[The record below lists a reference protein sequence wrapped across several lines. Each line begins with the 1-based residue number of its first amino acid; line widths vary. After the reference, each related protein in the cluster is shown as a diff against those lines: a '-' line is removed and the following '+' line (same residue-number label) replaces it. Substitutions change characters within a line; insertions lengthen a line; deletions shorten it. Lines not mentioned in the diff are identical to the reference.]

1 MVFIYLRIKPNNAMT
16 QKATFKPFIADSS
29 IQSRRYF
36 IRVGLLLLM
45 LFLGACAGP
54 TPTTIEP
61 EKKTLPI
68 AEQVQRLLNEAKT
81 IASPQKEQNQLR
93 AAKILL
99 NEQQVRLAAQIIENV
114 PRDPLPLSDLA
125 SYTDILSRIHIRLGK
140 FEDALQVLDNKRL
153 VKDFDSLSQRK
164 QINISLLRAEVY
176 ALLGNHMA
184 SAQQRIF
191 LAPLLNKE
199 QQASSQKLIWRSLMY
214 ISNTDLTLYRDNAF
228 SHEYRGWLELAL
240 IAKNQQSD
248 LDKQLL
254 QLEDWQKRWLNH
266 PANKTLP
273 GGLEL
278 IKELA
283 ANRPQRVALLLPL
296 TGPLAPFGKAV
307 RDGFIAA
314 MYESRDGGGT
324 VPKIK
329 VYNTGETENIV
340 AMYQTATTEG
350 AELIVG
356 PLEKHRVKQLFD
368 TELLVPTL
376 ALNRVD
382 DYGPPPPQLYQF
394 GLDPKDEAQ
403 QIATIAILENHKK
416 ALVIAPEGEWGERV
430 SEAFTDRWQELGGK
444 LVSKSIYSGQ
454 KDYST
459 SIKKSLLLDKSEQR
473 AKRVA
478 KLVDEHLEF
487 SPRRREDIDMFFLL
501 AHPQHARSIAPL
513 LDYHYAGDIP
523 IYGTSRLYAGYDD
536 LQKDRDLNG
545 IKFTDMPW
553 ILEKPTALHK
563 TIEAE
568 NTTSKLYQR
577 MYALGIDSFQLHA
590 RLRQLKEISS
600 SRVFGETG
608 SLKLNDKQ
616 QIERQTML
624 AKIKNSKAEIIPIV
638 EQSSSE

>member
-1 MVFIYLRIKPNNAMT
+1 MT
-16 QKATFKPFIADSS
+16 QKATFNPFIAEYTTQPHRHS
-29 IQSRRYF
+29 
-36 IRVGLLLLM
+36 IRVSILLLM
-45 LFLGACAGP
+45 LFLGSCAGP
-54 TPTTIEP
+54 TQTTINP
-61 EKKTLPI
+61 EKKSISVTQ
-68 AEQVQRLLNEAKT
+68 QVQRLLNEAKT
-81 IASPQKEQNQLR
+81 IASPEKEQNRLR
-93 AAKILL
+93 AAKLLL
-99 NEQQVRLAAQIIENV
+99 NEQQIQLASQIMESV
-114 PRDPLPLSDLA
+114 PKDKLPLSDLA
-125 SYTDILSRIHIRLGK
+125 SYADILSRIHIRQGK
-140 FEDALQVLDNKRL
+140 FENALQILDNTRL
-153 VKDFDSLSQRK
+153 TSGFESLSQRK
-164 QINISLLRAEVY
+164 KINISLLRAEVY

-191 LAPLLNKE
+191 LAPLLDKE
-199 QQASSQKLIWRSLMY
+199 QQALSQKFIWRSLMY

-228 SHEYRGWLELAL
+228 SREYQGWLELAL

-248 LDKQLL
+248 LDKQLR
-254 QLEDWQKRWLNH
+254 QLENWQKQWVNH

-283 ANRPQRVALLLPL
+283 ANRPQQIALMLPL
-296 TGPLAPFGKAV
+296 TGTLAPFGKAV

-314 MYESRDGGGT
+314 MYESRDGGGM

-329 VYNTGETENIV
+329 IYNTGDSEHVISI
-340 AMYQTATTEG
+340 YQKAAIEG

-356 PLEKHRVKQLFD
+356 PLEKQRVKQLFD

-382 DYGPPPPQLYQF
+382 DYGPPPPLLYQF

-403 QIATIAILENHKK
+403 QIANIAILENRKK

-430 SEAFTDRWQELGGK
+430 TDAFSKRWQELGGK
-444 LVSKSIYSGQ
+444 LVSTSTYSGQ

-459 SIKKSLLLDKSEQR
+459 SIKQSLLLDKSEQR

-478 KLVDEHLEF
+478 KLVKEHLEF

-501 AHPQHARSIAPL
+501 ARPQHARSITPL

-523 IYGTSRLYAGYDD
+523 VYGTSRLYAGYDD
-536 LQKDRDLNG
+536 PQKDRDLNG

-553 ILEKPTALHK
+553 ILEKPTALHR
-563 TIEAE
+563 TIDVE
-568 NTTSKLYQR
+568 NISSKPYQR
-577 MYALGIDSFQLHA
+577 MYALGIDSYQLHA
-590 RLRQLKEISS
+590 RLRQLKEIRSS
-600 SRVFGETG
+600 QVFGETG

-624 AKIKNSKAEIIPIV
+624 AEIKNSQAQIIPIV
-638 EQSSSE
+638 EQSSSD

>member
-1 MVFIYLRIKPNNAMT
+1 MT
-16 QKATFKPFIADSS
+16 QKATFNPFIAESS
-29 IQSRRYF
+29 TRSHRHS
-36 IRVGLLLLM
+36 IRASTLLLM

-54 TPTTIEP
+54 TQTTTGP
-61 EKKTLPI
+61 ETKALSIT
-68 AEQVQRLLNEAKT
+68 EQVQRLLNEAKT
-81 IASPQKEQNQLR
+81 TASPEREQNQLR
-93 AAKILL
+93 AAKLLL
-99 NEQQVRLAAQIIENV
+99 NENQIRLASQIIENV
-114 PRDPLPLSDLA
+114 PQDPLPLSDLG
-125 SYTDILSRIHIRLGK
+125 SYTDILSRIHISQGK
-140 FEDALQVLDNKRL
+140 FADALRVLDNQRL
-153 VKDFDSLSQRK
+153 ANGFKSLSQRK
-164 QINISLLRAEVY
+164 QINISFLRAEVY

-191 LAPLLNKE
+191 IAPLLNTE
-199 QQASSQKLIWRSLMY
+199 QQALSQKLIWRSLMY

-228 SHEYRGWLELAL
+228 SREYRGWLELAL
-240 IAKNQQSD
+240 IAKNEQSD
-248 LDKQLL
+248 LDKQLR
-254 QLEDWQKRWLNH
+254 QLENWQKQWPNH

-283 ANRPQRVALLLPL
+283 ANRPQQIALMLPL

-329 VYNTGETENIV
+329 VYNTGESDNVIPIYRIAES
-340 AMYQTATTEG
+340 EG

-368 TELLVPTL
+368 TELLTPTL

-382 DYGPPPPQLYQF
+382 DYGTPPSRLYQF

-403 QIATIAILENHKK
+403 QIADIAILENRKK
-416 ALVIAPEGEWGERV
+416 ALIIAPEGEWGERV
-430 SEAFTDRWQELGGK
+430 REAFTKRWQELGGK
-444 LVSKSIYSGQ
+444 LVATSIYSGQ
-454 KDYST
+454 KDYSK
-459 SIKKSLLLDKSEQR
+459 SIKQSLLLDESEQR
-473 AKRVA
+473 AKRIA
-478 KLVDEHLEF
+478 KLVGEHLDF

-501 AHPQHARSIAPL
+501 ARPQHARSITPL

-523 IYGTSRLYAGYDD
+523 VYGTSHLYAGYDD

-563 TIEAE
+563 TIAAE
-568 NTTSKLYQR
+568 NIASKSYQR

-608 SLKLNDKQ
+608 SLKLNKKQ

-624 AKIKNSKAEIIPIV
+624 AKIINGKAEVIPTV
-638 EQSSSE
+638 EQSPRE